1 MAVTDLHSLDVSES
15 LDRLF
20 STGGA
25 EMRGA
30 VLSLVQDTPQ
40 INIGN
45 NAPIVLQGRAKG
57 ALVHEGGAKPDNGR
71 QAVARPFTTA
81 KLVYSQRVTDEFME
95 WADDKQIDY
104 VGRLINNW
112 LRKSMP
118 RDIDTVVLHGRDP
131 FTGTLDTE
139 LSDYVTKN
147 GSSVYIPASGT
158 TAAKIDEDF
167 GKAVKALEGQDIN
180 GIALSSDAAGKL
192 ATIMNGNV
200 QKYTGL
206 GAFGLIGDNL
216 AGKRA
221 ASTPEVGQ
229 YNATE
234 IVMGDWSQLLLGFA
248 GEASWKVIENGDPDG
263 TGKDLQQYNQI
274 CIRLELKF
282 GFRVLDPEAFAVVQ
296 TRSAGSDS

>member
-1 MAVTDLHSLDVSES
+1 MAVTDLHSLDVAET
-15 LDRLF
+15 LDRIF
-20 STGGA
+20 STGA

-40 INIGN
+40 INVGN
-45 NAPIVLQGRAKG
+45 NVPLVMNGRAKG

-71 QAVARPFTTA
+71 VVTPRPFTTA

-95 WADDKQIDY
+95 WADEKKIDF

-112 LRKSMP
+112 LSKSMP
-118 RDIDTVVLHGRDP
+118 RDLDTVVLHGRDP

-139 LSDYVTKN
+139 LSDYVTKA
-147 GSSVYIPASGT
+147 GSSIYIKSAGS
-158 TAAKIDEDF
+158 TAANIDADF

-180 GIALSSDAAGKL
+180 GIAISADAAGKL

-206 GAFGLIGDNL
+206 GAFGLTGDNL
-216 AGKRA
+216 AGKPA

-229 YNATE
+229 YNDTKM
-234 IVMGDWSQLLLGFA
+234 VMGDFSQLLLGFA

-263 TGKDLQQYNQI
+263 TGRDLQQYNQV
-274 CIRLELKF
+274 CIRMELKF
-282 GFRVLDPEAFAVVQ
+282 GFRVLDPEAFATVQ
-296 TRSAGSDS
+296 TRSEESES

>member
-1 MAVTDLHSLDVSES
+1 MAVTDLHSLDVSEA
-15 LDRLF
+15 LDRIF
-20 STGGA
+20 STGA

-40 INIGN
+40 INVGEN
-45 NAPIVLQGRAKG
+45 VPLVMSGRAKG

-71 QAVARPFTTA
+71 VITPRPFTTA

-118 RDIDTVVLHGRDP
+118 RDLDTVVLHGRDP
-131 FTGTLDTE
+131 FTNTLDTE
-139 LSDYVTKN
+139 LSDYVTKP
-147 GSSVYIPASGT
+147 GSSIYIASTGDT
-158 TAAKIDEDF
+158 SSAIDKDF
-167 GKAVKALEGQDIN
+167 GTAVEKLEGQDIN
-180 GIALSSDAAGKL
+180 GIAISSDAASKL
-192 ATIMNGNV
+192 ASVMNGNV

-206 GAFGLIGDNL
+206 GAFGLTGDNL

-221 ASTPEVGQ
+221 ASTPEVGAI
-229 YNATE
+229 NATKF
-234 IVMGDWSQLLLGFA
+234 VMGDWSQLLLGFA
-248 GEASWKVIENGDPDG
+248 GEANWKVIENGDPDG

-274 CIRLELKF
+274 CIRMELKF
-282 GFRVLDPEAFAVVQ
+282 GFRVLDPEAFATVQ
-296 TRSAGSDS
+296 TRSSGSES